1 MIIIIMI
8 IINNSNNDDKNNND
22 DNNNNNNNNHVWV
35 CYVKVGE
42 HMIWRQHDST
52 SILEAHYG
60 TLCSNKPIL

>member
-22 DNNNNNNNNHVWV
+22 DNNNNNNHVWV